1 METANKL
8 HNLITG
14 SIIIDK
20 SKIAESHIA
29 TRFDLIDNYLGR
41 TSIKTQKF
49 IDSCKDKT
57 IFIDAYFGDPENS
70 FEKECIET
78 LNKNIAINGVNNV
91 NIFIVQ

>member
-1 METANKL
+1 METESKL

-20 SKIAESHIA
+20 SKISLESNIA
-29 TRFDLIDNYLGR
+29 TRSDLIDVYLGR
-41 TSIKTQKF
+41 TAIKTQKF

-57 IFIDAYFGDPENS
+57 IFIDEYFGNPEHS

-78 LNKNIAINGVNNV
+78 LNKNIAENDIKV
-91 NIFIVQ
+91 FIIQ